1 VIVAFIDEHR
11 DEFGVEPIV
20 RALSGTAA
28 RIAVSSY
35 YAYKKRQPSARAR
48 RDQALMVIIQDVYEA
63 NYSCYGVRKMWK
75 AINREYCQRR
85 LNFDPLATAES

>member
-1 VIVAFIDEHR
+1 MKIIVNFIGENR

-35 YAYKKRQPSARAR
+35 YAFKKRQPSARSR
-48 RDQALMVIIQDVYEA
+48 
-63 NYSCYGVRKMWK
+63 
-75 AINREYCQRR
+75 
-85 LNFDPLATAES
+85 